1 MNPGTR
7 IAGFAVVLAAAL
19 GIGAGVG
26 AAIGPNPTRPA
37 EMEPAPIGEGVVSTA
52 DGYHL
57 VPSTRTLP
65 SAGGTYRFVVDGPD
79 GSRVHAFTALHERML
94 HLIVVNRELTVYH
107 HVHPALAP
115 DGTWSVE
122 LPALPPGSYRA
133 VADFQLTDGPRLAL
147 GADLAVPGD
156 YQPTE
161 IPAPSSVAAIDG
173 YQVRIGTHAKEG
185 GELTVSLTVRKAARL
200 VTDLQ
205 PYLGASGHLVAMRAA
220 DLAYAHVH
228 PLGYHAGTVT
238 FDATLAAQGRYRLFL
253 DFKHAGVVH
262 TAAFTF
268 DQGVVTGAPTME
280 H

>member
-1 MNPGTR
+1 MKPGTR
-7 IAGFAVVLAAAL
+7 VAGFAIVLAAAL

-26 AAIGPNPTRPA
+26 AAIGPTPTKPA
-37 EMEPAPIGEGVVSTA
+37 EMDLAPIGEGVVSTVE
-52 DGYHL
+52 GYHL

-65 SAGGTYRFVVDGPD
+65 ETGGTYRFVVDGPD
-79 GSRVHAFTALHERML
+79 GGRVRTFSPLHERML

-107 HVHPALAP
+107 HVHPALAS
-115 DGTWSVE
+115 DGTWSVA
-122 LPALPPGSYRA
+122 LPAMPPGSYRA
-133 VADFQLTDGPRLAL
+133 VADFQVTEGPRLAL
-147 GADLAVPGD
+147 GADLAVAGD
-156 YQPTE
+156 YRPAE
-161 IPAPSSVAAIDG
+161 VPAPSSIAAIDG
-173 YQVRIGTHAKEG
+173 YQVTIGTNAKDG
-185 GELTVSLTVRKAARL
+185 GEVTVSLTVRKAGRL
-200 VTDLQ
+200 VIDLQ

-228 PLGYHAGTVT
+228 PVGYHAGTVT
-238 FDATLAAQGRYRLFL
+238 FDATLAAQGRYRLFF